1 MSEVSY
7 VNVSIKVVRSY
18 QDILSH
24 NLSRFYTYNIK
35 QNNA

>member
-7 VNVSIKVVRSY
+7 VKVSIKVVRSY
-18 QDILSH
+18 QDILSR
-24 NLSRFYTYNIK
+24 NLPRFYIYNIK